1 MMGNLIRREELLT
14 SQFVHTECYLQANK
28 DRHYDVYK
36 KGWNDALQ
44 AAYDN
49 APTVDA
55 VEVVR
60 CRDCKYRPIDYGD
73 EHDLCFP
80 KEYHCPCQ
88 CDDNW
93 YSWMPKDDFFCARG
107 ERKPN
112 AKGCEKNGYEY
123 TDER

>member
-1 MMGNLIRREELLT
+1 MGDLIRREELLT

-49 APTVDA
+49 APAVDA

-60 CRDCKYRPIDYGD
+60 CKDC
-73 EHDLCFP
+73 EHDKYCCRIIRSSGRL
-80 KEYHCPCQ
+80 E
-88 CDDNW
+88 
-93 YSWMPKDDFFCARG
+93 SDFCSYG
-107 ERKPN
+107 ERK
-112 AKGCEKNGYEY
+112 
-123 TDER
+123 TDG